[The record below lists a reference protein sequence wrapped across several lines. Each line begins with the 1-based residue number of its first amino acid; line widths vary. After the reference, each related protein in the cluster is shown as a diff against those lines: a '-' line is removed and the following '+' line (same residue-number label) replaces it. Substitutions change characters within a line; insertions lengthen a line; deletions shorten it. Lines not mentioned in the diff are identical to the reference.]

1 MTLAPRALLFALVL
15 AGCEQPGPAP
25 SSAAST
31 TGPDSA
37 TVAADAKEEA
47 ERAAV
52 TAAIAKL
59 PAPYN
64 DADYDNGKKV
74 FQQCRACHLIEA
86 GAGNSVGPNLHGVFG
101 RNAGA
106 VKDFDYSD
114 SLKKSGIVW
123 NAANLDQWLTQPQT
137 FVPNTRMTFLGVKKP
152 EDRRDVIAYV
162 EVEQAR

>member
-1 MTLAPRALLFALVL
+1 MTLAPRALLLALAL
-15 AGCEQPGPAP
+15 AGCKQPGPAP

-37 TVAADAKEEA
+37 VAIDAREEA
-47 ERAAV
+47 ERTAV

-64 DADYDNGKKV
+64 AADYDNGKKV
-74 FQQCRACHLIEA
+74 FQQCRACHLIAA

-106 VKDFDYSD
+106 LKNFDYSD

-123 NAANLDQWLTQPQT
+123 NASNLDQWLAQPQT